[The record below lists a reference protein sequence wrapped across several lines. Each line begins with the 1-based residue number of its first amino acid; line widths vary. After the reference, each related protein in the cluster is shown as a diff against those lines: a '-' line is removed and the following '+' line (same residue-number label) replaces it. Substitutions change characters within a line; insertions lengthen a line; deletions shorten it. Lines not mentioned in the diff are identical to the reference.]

1 MAIAMSTYDGRRFLS
16 EDDEPDYDLKMSMKF
31 VEGYMRVKNGIAAA
45 LRPTAICEI
54 GVSSG
59 IAALAFLNACPKAAY
74 FGIDNRYEEGMRG
87 VVLVDRAM
95 GLLANYE
102 AAFLIEDSQKMY
114 DLRGYYDLIHID
126 GDHSREA
133 CAHDVEIAWN
143 ALTPD
148 GWLLID
154 DAKDSAV
161 VAGTFDAMRK
171 VWPSELRW
179 AYLEDTLT
187 GNILIRK
194 EVPKP

>member
-16 EDDEPDYDLKMSMKF
+16 EDDEPDYDLKMSMDF
-31 VEGYMRVKNGIAAA
+31 VNGYMRVKNGIAAV
-45 LRPTAICEI
+45 LQPKFICEI
-54 GVSSG
+54 GVASG
-59 IAALAFLNACPKAAY
+59 IAAMAFMTACPKARY
-74 FGIDNRYEEGMRG
+74 FGIDNRFEEEMRG
-87 VVLVDRAM
+87 VNLVDHAM
-95 GLLANYE
+95 ELLKPFDAC
-102 AAFLIEDSQKMY
+102 FLDEDSQLIS
-114 DLRGYYDLIHID
+114 DLYTTYDLIHID

-194 EVPKP
+194 ETPKP

>member
-1 MAIAMSTYDGRRFLS
+1 MVL
-16 EDDEPDYDLKMSMKF
+16 DEIPF
-31 VEGYMRVKNGIAAA
+31 A
-45 LRPTAICEI
+45 
-54 GVSSG
+54 
-59 IAALAFLNACPKAAY
+59 
-74 FGIDNRYEEGMRG
+74 
-87 VVLVDRAM
+87 
-95 GLLANYE
+95 
-102 AAFLIEDSQKMY
+102 
-114 DLRGYYDLIHID
+114 YYDLVHID

-143 ALTPD
+143 ALRPE